1 MAKLNEVL
9 RIVSLGGP
17 TRQPSTYKKMTH
29 MMMMNNRKTHLNMIS
44 TMCGCP
50 WPWVA
55 FGVLPDVIPKTRW
68 RKKTLNVQTGDFWW
82 SSKNDNRPEM

>member
-50 WPWVA
+50 WPSVA
-55 FGVLPDVIPKTRW
+55 FGVLPDVIPKTIKVTQKSAQRSNGRLLMIEQEW
-68 RKKTLNVQTGDFWW
+68 
-82 SSKNDNRPEM
+82 